1 MAVMQPFTTKFTTL
15 AVAQFHGITSG
26 NIQIRLNRSG
36 IGRVRHKG
44 RHDEQNKK
52 LLFEGNL

>member
-1 MAVMQPFTTKFTTL
+1 MQTFTTKFTTL

-26 NIQIRLNRSG
+26 NIQIRPNGGG
-36 IGRVRHKG
+36 IGRVRHKW

-52 LLFEGNL
+52 LLFEGQL